1 MRKNLSLLLFFGL
14 LAAVA
19 AKAYGD
25 KKQPLQVVSSVDLRK
40 YAGKWYEIARLP
52 NRFQKSCASDV
63 TATYT
68 PGEDGKVAVL
78 NACREESGKMKSAT
92 GKAKV
97 VDKKTN
103 AKLKVTF
110 VKSFFF
116 WPFGGD
122 YWVIELGRD
131 YEYAVV
137 ASGRDYL
144 WILSR
149 TPQMNEELYTQ
160 IRERAAA
167 QGFDVS
173 RLMKTQQ
180 SGN

>member
-1 MRKNLSLLLFFGL
+1 MRKNLSFLLFFGL

-19 AKAYGD
+19 VKAMGD
-25 KKQPLQVVSSVDLRK
+25 KKNALQTVSAVNLER
-40 YAGKWYEIARLP
+40 YAGKWFEIARLP
-52 NRFQKSCASDV
+52 NRFQKSCAGDV

-68 PGEDGKVAVL
+68 LRDDGKVDVL
-78 NACREESGKMKSAT
+78 NSCREDSGKMKSAK

-122 YWVIELGRD
+122 YWVIELGQN

-149 TPQMNEELYTQ
+149 TPQMDERLYSE
-160 IRERAAA
+160 IVGRLSA
-167 QGFDVS
+167 QGFEVN
-173 RLMKTQQ
+173 RLMRTEQR
-180 SGN
+180 GN

>member
-19 AKAYGD
+19 VKASGD
-25 KKQPLQVVSSVDLRK
+25 KKKPLQVVPSVDLRR

-52 NRFQKSCASDV
+52 NRFQKSCAGDV
-63 TATYT
+63 SATYSLRD
-68 PGEDGKVAVL
+68 DGKVAVL
-78 NACREESGKMKSAT
+78 NACREASGKMKSAT

-97 VDKKTN
+97 VDRKTN

-131 YEYAVV
+131 YEYAVI
-137 ASGRDYL
+137 ASGHDYL

-149 TPQMNEELYTQ
+149 TPQMDEQFYRQ
-160 IRERAAA
+160 VVERIAA
-167 QGFDVS
+167 QGFDAG
-173 RLMKTQQ
+173 RLMKTLQ